1 HAAYEAHR
9 DAQGSR
15 LGHGPPERRPS
26 RAQERKG
33 RGRETRERRIL
44 AKRTQRRACVLGAN
58 NQPAAAERLPRSL
71 IYRNLQ
77 GAAQLERV
85 SGLFLFLSRPALL
98 RRRFVHHG
106 FELHAVGVGEIDR
119 VVGAPVIFAGRI
131 DHGHAVRFEEGAERV
146 HVVAARGLEGGVVKA
161 DVALAVLALSP
172 LRIGGGDPEQR
183 LAVAPAGHVGIL
195 VLELEAEK
203 AEQLAVE
210 LLRAREVADAEHQV
224 IDADNAGHDAFPRL
238 LSVARIILHSSLPG
252 LTRQSIVFA
261 KFFRKRWTRG
271 SSPRVTLIA
280 HRAAKI

>member
-1 HAAYEAHR
+1 
-9 DAQGSR
+9 
-15 LGHGPPERRPS
+15 
-26 RAQERKG
+26 
-33 RGRETRERRIL
+33 RIL

-85 SGLFLFLSRPALL
+85 SGLFLFLSRPLL

-106 FELHAVGVGEIDR
+106 FELHAVWVAEINP
-119 VVGAPVIFAGRI
+119 VFGAPVIFAGRI
-131 DHGHAVRFEEGAERV
+131 DPGHAVRFEEGAERV
-146 HVVAARGLEGGVVKA
+146 HVVAARDLEGVVVKA

-203 AEQLAVE
+203 AE
-210 LLRAREVADAEHQV
+210 
-224 IDADNAGHDAFPRL
+224 
-238 LSVARIILHSSLPG
+238 
-252 LTRQSIVFA
+252 
-261 KFFRKRWTRG
+261 
-271 SSPRVTLIA
+271 
-280 HRAAKI
+280 